1 MLLALGLIETKGLIG
16 AIEAADAM
24 VKAADVKLV
33 SKEKVTGALINIK
46 VVGDVAAV
54 RSAVDAGSAACQRVG
69 QLVSS
74 HVIPRPDDQLKDILD
89 EFQVDDEVKKEVE
102 RKEADLFS
110 EPQEDQTEGEEAKT
124 TDNTEESPPES
135 NTPDERVDDSDQNA
149 NGSDVDVNNEDL
161 PGEDEITLEKVNE
174 LNVHELR
181 RLARSIENFPIRGRE
196 ISKANRIELIE
207 HFKKIL

>member
-24 VKAADVKLV
+24 VKAADVKLI

-54 RSAVDAGSAACQRVG
+54 KSAVDAGAAACQRVG

-74 HVIPRPDDQLKDILD
+74 HVIPRPDDQLQDILD
-89 EFQVDDEVKKEVE
+89 EFKEDDEVHEETKD
-102 RKEADLFS
+102 KEAELFS
-110 EPQEDQTEGEEAKT
+110 APGESKDDQEKENVEEESDT
-124 TDNTEESPPES
+124 TDSSENDTSTKNDAPTE
-135 NTPDERVDDSDQNA
+135 DSDTF
-149 NGSDVDVNNEDL
+149 VDDL
-161 PGEDEITLEKVNE
+161 PGGDEITVDQIND

-181 RLARSIENFPIRGRE
+181 RLARSIDNFPIRGRE
-196 ISKANRIELIE
+196 ISKANRPELIE